1 MSADIADT
9 KRIYWLEQL
18 SKLVTPLLKAG
29 KERILKEVMP
39 IEAFPDR
46 KTIAAKC
53 THLEAVGRLLCGIA
67 PWLALEELDG
77 GEADFQATIA
87 QQARETISS
96 IVDPKSP
103 DFLNFN
109 EGTQPLVDAAFL
121 AQAILRAPKQLWAL
135 LDETAQANLIIALK
149 STRNIRPHFNNWLL
163 FSATIEALF
172 CKLNLDW
179 DKMRVDYA
187 IRQHE
192 QWYIGDGHYSD
203 GDEFH
208 SDYYNSYVI
217 QPMLLDVLDCVS
229 KKDNVWNII
238 KVNIE
243 ERAKRYAVIQERTI
257 SPTGTFPP
265 IGRSLTYRG
274 GAFHLLA
281 QMSYK
286 EQLPNEITPAQV
298 RGALEAVM
306 AQTLDVDG
314 TYDDLGWLKIGL
326 HGHQPLLGERYISTG
341 SLYLCSTIFLPLGL
355 TPSSSF
361 WSLPDE
367 PWTQRKVWWHGSN
380 KVQADVAL
388 KK

>member
-1 MSADIADT
+1 MTAVITVS
-9 KRIYWLEQL
+9 KRSYWLEQL
-18 SKLVTPLLKAG
+18 SKLATPILKAG
-29 KERILKEVMP
+29 KERKLKQVMP
-39 IEAFPDR
+39 IEAFPNR
-46 KTIAAKC
+46 KEIAAES
-53 THLEAVGRLLCGIA
+53 THLEAVGRLLCGIS
-67 PWLALEELDG
+67 PWLALEGLS
-77 GEADFQATIA
+77 GEEAVMQATMT

-109 EGTQPLVDAAFL
+109 QGTQPLVDAAFL
-121 AQAILRAPKQLWAL
+121 AQAILRAPNQLWTL
-135 LDETAQANLIIALK
+135 LDETAQNNLIIALK

-163 FSATIEALF
+163 FSATIETLF
-172 CKLNLDW
+172 CKLNLGW

-187 IRQHE
+187 VRQHE
-192 QWYIGDGHYSD
+192 QWYVGDGHYGD
-203 GDEFH
+203 GAQFH

-217 QPMLLDVLDCVS
+217 LPMLLDVIGCVS
-229 KKDNVWNII
+229 KKDGVWNKI
-238 KVNIE
+238 KIKIE

-265 IGRSLTYRG
+265 IGRSLAYRG

-306 AQTLDVDG
+306 AQTFDFDG

-326 HGHQPLLGERYISTG
+326 HGHQPSLGERYISTG
-341 SLYLCSTIFLPLGL
+341 SLYLCSTILLPLGL
-355 TPSSSF
+355 SPASSF
-361 WSLPDE
+361 WSSADE
-367 PWTQRKVWWHGSN
+367 PWTQREIWWLGSN
-380 KVQADVAL
+380 KINTDKSL
-388 KK
+388 